1 MKLVMAPALRGCALL
16 LCLAVISC
24 GGGGGSSGGGSS
36 SSSTGSTTPASNVAT
51 VTVESGPTGVTA
63 INTLYTSVT
72 VCVPNTTTCQAID
85 HIQVDT
91 GSYGLRILSQA
102 LTLSLPVATAA
113 GGGGLV
119 ECTLFAD
126 GYSWGPVA
134 LVDLQIAG
142 ETANAL
148 PVQLIGDSRY
158 PTAPSDC
165 SSVVSYSEN
174 TVSTFGA
181 NGILGIGPF
190 IQDCGNTC
198 ADGVPEPIAYYAC
211 TTSTACT
218 GTTVALTAQV
228 QNPVPMFTTDNNGTI
243 ITLPSVS
250 SSGATSVTGTLI
262 FGIDTESNNA
272 SGSQTVVPVSDMG
285 FITTTFNGQI
295 LDESFVDSGSN
306 ATYFS
311 DSNLATCQ
319 VNVDFYCPT
328 SLLTLSAAF
337 VLSNSST
344 VSETF
349 EVANADAISTADSAY
364 PGLAGTIPASS
375 SGVGIQANSSFDWGL
390 PFFYG
395 RRVAYAIDGATTSA
409 GSGPYIA
416 Y

>member
-211 TTSTACT
+211 QRRR
-218 GTTVALTAQV
+218 L
-228 QNPVPMFTTDNNGTI
+228 
-243 ITLPSVS
+243 
-250 SSGATSVTGTLI
+250 
-262 FGIDTESNNA
+262 
-272 SGSQTVVPVSDMG
+272 VPV
-285 FITTTFNGQI
+285 
-295 LDESFVDSGSN
+295 
-306 ATYFS
+306 
-311 DSNLATCQ
+311 
-319 VNVDFYCPT
+319 
-328 SLLTLSAAF
+328 
-337 VLSNSST
+337 
-344 VSETF
+344 
-349 EVANADAISTADSAY
+349 
-364 PGLAGTIPASS
+364 
-375 SGVGIQANSSFDWGL
+375 
-390 PFFYG
+390 
-395 RRVAYAIDGATTSA
+395 RRWR
-409 GSGPYIA
+409 
-416 Y
+416 

>member
-1 MKLVMAPALRGCALL
+1 
-16 LCLAVISC
+16 
-24 GGGGGSSGGGSS
+24 
-36 SSSTGSTTPASNVAT
+36 
-51 VTVESGPTGVTA
+51 
-63 INTLYTSVT
+63 
-72 VCVPNTTTCQAID
+72 
-85 HIQVDT
+85 
-91 GSYGLRILSQA
+91 
-102 LTLSLPVATAA
+102 
-113 GGGGLV
+113 
-119 ECTLFAD
+119 
-126 GYSWGPVA
+126 
-134 LVDLQIAG
+134 
-142 ETANAL
+142 
-148 PVQLIGDSRY
+148 
-158 PTAPSDC
+158 
-165 SSVVSYSEN
+165 
-174 TVSTFGA
+174 
-181 NGILGIGPF
+181 
-190 IQDCGNTC
+190 
-198 ADGVPEPIAYYAC
+198 
-211 TTSTACT
+211 
-218 GTTVALTAQV
+218 
-228 QNPVPMFTTDNNGTI
+228 MFTTDNNGTI

>member
-1 MKLVMAPALRGCALL
+1 MAPALRGCALL